1 MQNLFQAYLDA
12 GFSVIPIRHDGTKA
26 PAVPWKAFAKDRVEP
41 AEAAGWA
48 KRYRGVG
55 LVCGAVSGNVEVV
68 DVDEPALVRPY
79 IEAVARAD
87 TLLAQ
92 KLALVETPRRNE
104 SGQAG
109 LHIYYR
115 VEGVVSGNTKLAM
128 SEPEP
133 EFDQA
138 GEPVLDPQTGK
149 QKMKPRT
156 LIETRGEGG
165 YVLLPGCAPE
175 CHPTGNQYKHIDGPG
190 LESLATLSA
199 GERDTLHNIARMFD
213 RSVAETH
220 TEPPTAFS
228 GGNPAEMPGSV
239 FNERATWAEILE
251 GHGWTCIGEHGGVKQ
266 WRRPGKSTGISA
278 TTGIL
283 SKQGNEL
290 LVVFSTNAHPFEG
303 VNASG
308 RPGVAYSK
316 FAAYAALN
324 HSGDFQA
331 ASRRLAELG
340 YGSMPSKPERKNR
353 ALKLTCKQAES
364 NYFKAL
370 AAGKCNLLSTGIE
383 PLDRAFG
390 GGVERGEMVI
400 VGGLPSHGKTVC
412 ALQAL
417 RKNAEAGRHGVLVS
431 HEMGS
436 LAIAKRMIASR
447 TPLEDSEW
455 LGVIDRLEGDSE
467 RYWSSCGELFV
478 LEQCRDIGQIEKE
491 VDEIAREFD
500 ITMLVIDHAQ
510 LTYGKGSTRY
520 EQITYASG
528 RFKEMAVKHNCVALV
543 LSQLS
548 REAARGDV
556 ESHHL
561 KESGALEQDAD
572 CIAVVR
578 WPWKAAPDKEEPE
591 RYEIKVLKNRNRP
604 ITEWLVRTTF
614 NPARQTIGGR
624 PYVTPFAGL

>member
-1 MQNLFQAYLDA
+1 MTPPFQQYLDC
-12 GFSVIPIRHDGTKA
+12 GFSVIPIRADGSKA
-26 PAVPWKAFAKDRVEP
+26 AAAPWKSFCENRVDSD
-41 AEAAGWA
+41 EAAGWA
-48 KRYRGVG
+48 KRYKGVAI
-55 LVCGAVSGNVEVV
+55 VCGAVSGGLEVI
-68 DVDEPALVRPY
+68 DVDESALVRPY
-79 IEAVARAD
+79 LEAVARAD
-87 TLLAQ
+87 CALAQ
-92 KLALVETPRRNE
+92 RLTLVETPRRNE

-109 LHIYYR
+109 LHVYYR
-115 VEGVVSGNTKLAM
+115 VEGAVTGNQKLAL
-128 SEPEP
+128 SEPE
-133 EFDQA
+133 
-138 GEPVLDPQTGK
+138 GEPP
-149 QKMKPRT
+149 KPRT

-165 YVLLPGCAPE
+165 YILAPGCSPE
-175 CHPTGNQYKHIDGPG
+175 CHPTGNLYRHVDGPP
-190 LESLATLSA
+190 LEYLAVLSP
-199 GERDTLHNIARMFD
+199 GERDTLHRIARMFD

-220 TEPPTAFS
+220 REPAQGPP
-228 GGNPAEMPGSV
+228 GRNPADLPGTI

-251 GHGWTCIGEHGGVKQ
+251 PAGWTCIGEHGGVKQ
-266 WRRPGKSTGISA
+266 WRRPGKTTGVSA

-283 SKQGNEL
+283 SRQGTEL

-303 VNASG
+303 VNESG

-316 FAAYAALN
+316 FAAHALLQ
-324 HSGDFQA
+324 HGGDFQA

-340 YGSMPSKPERKNR
+340 YGTAQPKPERKNR
-353 ALKLTCKQAES
+353 ALKLTCKQAEK
-364 NYFKAL
+364 NYFQAL

-390 GGVERGEMVI
+390 GGVERGELVI

-447 TPLEDSEW
+447 TPLEDSQW
-455 LGVIDRLEGDSE
+455 MDVIDRLEGDSE
-467 RYWSSCGELFV
+467 RYWASCGELFV
-478 LEQCRDIGQIEKE
+478 LEQCRDIGQIERE

-500 ITMLVIDHAQ
+500 ITMMVIDHAQ

-528 RFKEMAVKHNCVALV
+528 RFKELAVKHNAVALV

-548 REAARGDV
+548 REAARGDA

-572 CIAVVR
+572 AIAIVR
-578 WPWKAAPDKEEPE
+578 WPWKSDPENHEPHF
-591 RYEIKVLKNRNRP
+591 YEIKVLKNRNRP

-614 NPARQTIGGR
+614 DPARQTIGGR
-624 PYVTPFAGL
+624 PYVSPFPGL